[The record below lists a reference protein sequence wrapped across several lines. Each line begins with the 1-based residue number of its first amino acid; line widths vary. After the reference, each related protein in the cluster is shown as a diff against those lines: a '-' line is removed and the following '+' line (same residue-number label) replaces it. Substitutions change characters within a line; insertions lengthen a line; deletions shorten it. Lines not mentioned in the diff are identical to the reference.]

1 MLLSTDGNIAAIHMK
16 EKGNLRAKKI
26 KPPLV
31 TAANRERLNYERI
44 LLKKENHAKLE
55 CKK

>member
-1 MLLSTDGNIAAIHMK
+1 VLLSTDGNIAAIYMK

-31 TAANRERLNYERI
+31 AAANRERIN
-44 LLKKENHAKLE
+44 
-55 CKK
+55 

>member
-31 TAANRERLNYERI
+31 AAANRERLNYERI

-55 CKK
+55 YKK